1 MIEILGY
8 AAVSLLLIKYFQPIQ
23 PIREWFVS
31 QLVNFMARRRWF
43 WLEYPIKVFTC
54 AFCFSFWFTLAI
66 YQNILISAVVSI
78 IVKIT
83 DLIIQKLEDGSSNKR
98 RR

>member
-23 PIREWFVS
+23 PAREWFVGKIIN
-31 QLVNFMARRRWF
+31 LMVRKRWF
-43 WLEYPIKVFTC
+43 WLEYPVKVFTC
-54 AFCFSFWFTLAI
+54 PYCFSFWFTLAI